1 MLADDRLMA
10 GQGMGVDWQSESRGS
25 RPDRVAL
32 SAEGTL
38 SPPPVGHRIEG
49 IPRNFSS
56 TFPATGFVCQTA
68 IPLGSDYRLLV
79 GFVVVGGY
87 PCLGWTV

>member
-1 MLADDRLMA
+1 MLANDRLMA
-10 GQGMGVDWQSESRGS
+10 GQGMGVDWQSQGRGS
-25 RPDRVAL
+25 RPDRVTV

-38 SPPPVGHRIEG
+38 APPPVGHRIEG

-56 TFPATGFVCQTA
+56 TFPSTGFVWQMA
-68 IPLGSDYRLLV
+68 IRLGSDYRLLV

-87 PCLGWTV
+87 PCLGWAV

>member
-1 MLADDRLMA
+1 MLADDRSVA
-10 GQGMGVDWQSESRGS
+10 VQGMGGQRQTKSRGS
-25 RPDRVAL
+25 RPDRVTV

-38 SPPPVGHRIEG
+38 APPPVGHRIEG
-49 IPRNFSS
+49 VPRNFSS
-56 TFPATGFVCQTA
+56 TFPCTGFVWQMA
-68 IPLGSDYRLLV
+68 IRLGSDYRLLV